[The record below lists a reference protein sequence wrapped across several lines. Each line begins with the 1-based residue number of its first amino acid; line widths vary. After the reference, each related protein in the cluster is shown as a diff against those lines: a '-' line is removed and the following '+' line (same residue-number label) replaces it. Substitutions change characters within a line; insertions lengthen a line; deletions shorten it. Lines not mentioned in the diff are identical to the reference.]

1 MCVSRQVVGPC
12 SWDASLERDC
22 PEHEPLG
29 LRTADSTMTTLTDRH
44 RPSPLPVVTSRAAA
58 AAASPRS
65 LEQRRAGPTGRPD
78 SAQGNVSELD
88 SGYDEL
94 RSLSATPVGPPEVV
108 VTAPTVDS
116 EPAPDDTDVY
126 E

>member
-1 MCVSRQVVGPC
+1 
-12 SWDASLERDC
+12 
-22 PEHEPLG
+22 
-29 LRTADSTMTTLTDRH
+29 MTTPADRH
-44 RPSPLPVVTSRAAA
+44 RPSPLPVVTSRAAPPA

-65 LEQRRAGPTGRPD
+65 LEQRGAGPAGRPD

>member
-1 MCVSRQVVGPC
+1 MCVSRQAVGPC

-29 LRTADSTMTTLTDRH
+29 LRTADSTMTTPADRH
-44 RPSPLPVVTSRAAA
+44 RPSPLPVVTSRAA
-58 AAASPRS
+58 SPRS
-65 LEQRRAGPTGRPD
+65 LEQRGAGPAGRPD